1 MAMHTVH
8 RTGYTSARPGLE
20 AGRLVLTLIGGA
32 ALIVG
37 AFLDWTRDT
46 AATSLTNRSL
56 FQLDFST
63 RTDIVKTAGGIAIL
77 IGLVAVV
84 GLIDRTGWLTRLAG
98 ALGIVMFILFAVEV
112 YRSSQHSLQA
122 GAWLALGG
130 GVVLVLGGMLGPRAP
145 IEGPMVVEERDR

>member
-8 RTGYTSARPGLE
+8 RTGYSSARPGFE

-56 FQLDFST
+56 FQTDFST

-77 IGLVAVV
+77 IGLIAVV

>member
-8 RTGYTSARPGLE
+8 RAGYTSARPGLE
-20 AGRLVLTLIGGA
+20 AGRLLLTLIGGA

-46 AATSLTNRSL
+46 AATSLTGRSL
-56 FQLDFST
+56 FQIDFAHRS
-63 RTDIVKTAGGIAIL
+63 DIVKTVGGVSIL
-77 IGLVAVV
+77 IGLIAVV

-112 YRSSQHSLQA
+112 YRSPVHSIQT
-122 GAWLALGG
+122 GAWIALGG
-130 GVVLVLGGMLGPRAP
+130 GIVLVLGGMLGPRAP
-145 IEGPMVVEERDR
+145 EETPMIVEERDR